1 MILKQGAFYNYI
13 KSSRALELLTV
24 AELHLLAQLKNQNIL
39 LYPQL
44 MQHHSLFRNFPSFI
58 PLSFQ
63 QLCHFA
69 WDIIIG
75 KAQNPIKTSRAMK
88 QTFNFQLSTS
98 SIQKT
103 WITSIRGRI
112 DKLYQVWWE
121 IKTVDK
127 TVS

>member
-1 MILKQGAFYNYI
+1 MQLKQGAFHNYI

-44 MQHHSLFRNFPSFI
+44 MQHRSLFRNFPSFI

-69 WDIIIG
+69 WDIIG

-88 QTFNFQLSTS
+88 QTLNFQHYG
-98 SIQKT
+98 IQKT
-103 WITSIRGRI
+103 WITSIRDRI
-112 DKLYQVWWE
+112 DNLYQVWWD